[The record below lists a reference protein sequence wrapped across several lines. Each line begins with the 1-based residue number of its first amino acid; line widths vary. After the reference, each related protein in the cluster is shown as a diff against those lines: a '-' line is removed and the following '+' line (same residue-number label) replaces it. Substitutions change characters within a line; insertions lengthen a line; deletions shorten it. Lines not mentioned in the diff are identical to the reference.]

1 MAERVEDLAY
11 ALSMIE
17 GLDEWSESDCKLYD
31 SIFQE
36 LISLGYCF

>member
-1 MAERVEDLAY
+1 MTNKIDDLLFAMDM
-11 ALSMIE
+11 LE
-17 GLDEWSESDCKLYD
+17 GLDEWSESDCALYD